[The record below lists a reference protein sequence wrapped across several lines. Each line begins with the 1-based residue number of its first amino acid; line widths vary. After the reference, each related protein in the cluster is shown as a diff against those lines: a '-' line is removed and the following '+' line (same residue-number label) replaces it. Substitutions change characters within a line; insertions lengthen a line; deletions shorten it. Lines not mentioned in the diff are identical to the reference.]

1 MLDTSQTLQD
11 RAVAFFRPGKMLCAA
26 LGSLGGLQAQRVPA
40 AGRGRGTGP
49 DWDQDAPMVVVCH
62 PRLCQPLLSGAA
74 LLDEEA
80 QVGKP
85 LWRMQWGAL
94 RGRGPTLQ
102 PGVGTG
108 TGMGT
113 VPWPGPRVG

>member
-1 MLDTSQTLQD
+1 M
-11 RAVAFFRPGKMLCAA
+11 A

-40 AGRGRGTGP
+40 AGRDRGTGP
-49 DWDQDAPMVVVCH
+49 DWDQDAAMVVVSH
-62 PRLCQPLLSGAA
+62 LRLCQPLLSAA
-74 LLDEEA
+74 PLLDEEA

-85 LWRMQWGAL
+85 LPRMR
-94 RGRGPTLQ
+94 RGCRGPTLQ

-108 TGMGT
+108 T